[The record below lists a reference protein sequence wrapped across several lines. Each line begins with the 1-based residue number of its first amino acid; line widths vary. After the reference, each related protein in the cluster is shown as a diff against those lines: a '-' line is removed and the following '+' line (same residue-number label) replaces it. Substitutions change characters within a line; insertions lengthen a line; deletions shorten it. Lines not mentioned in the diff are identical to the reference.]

1 MWLKALPLPDWTHI
15 DQEFAQQQQEKRA
28 AEEQQ
33 VGCQETV
40 ARRLLPWLLLGYR
53 AACVCACSADTCRMA
68 SSVRVA

>member
-40 ARRLLPWLLLGYR
+40 AMVTAWLQSGMCL
-53 AACVCACSADTCRMA
+53 CM
-68 SSVRVA
+68 